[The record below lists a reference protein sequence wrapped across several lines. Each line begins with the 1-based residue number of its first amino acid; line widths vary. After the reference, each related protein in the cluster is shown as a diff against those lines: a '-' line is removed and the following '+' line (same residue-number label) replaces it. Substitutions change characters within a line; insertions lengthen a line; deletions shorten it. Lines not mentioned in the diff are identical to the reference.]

1 MDQREN
7 ILKLWRREGFEFQ
20 PVHFDLCPALERK
33 FHEVYGEEADYRDVF
48 EFPFRNLRTGFLRQ
62 EFRDWNERCYPGR
75 EFLPGTS
82 FSIWGVAHEPMPESM
97 HMSRMYHP
105 MQNFTTEEEFASY
118 PYPEFDPSQAEECR
132 REVEALHARGI
143 AAMVPLN
150 CTIWET
156 AWYMRSMEEMM
167 VGMMTDDPLTERHF
181 ERITVLA
188 EQRAAAFASCGA
200 DLLHL
205 GDDIGMQQT
214 IMMSHELYRKH
225 LKPRLARVVQAAK
238 AAKPDMVITYHS
250 CGYVTP
256 FITDLMEAG
265 VEVLNPVQPECMDF
279 AEIHAEYGK
288 KLSFWGTVGTQSTM
302 PFGTPDEVKAVV
314 RRNLEIAGEA
324 GGLLCTPTHLL
335 EPEVPWE
342 NIEAYVEACREFRLA

>member
-82 FSIWGVAHEPMPESM
+82 FSIWGVAHEPTPESM

-188 EQRAAAFASCGA
+188 EQRPPPLRPAAPTCCISA
-200 DLLHL
+200 
-205 GDDIGMQQT
+205 T
-214 IMMSHELYRKH
+214 IS
-225 LKPRLARVVQAAK
+225 AC
-238 AAKPDMVITYHS
+238 S
-250 CGYVTP
+250 
-256 FITDLMEAG
+256 
-265 VEVLNPVQPECMDF
+265 
-279 AEIHAEYGK
+279 
-288 KLSFWGTVGTQSTM
+288 
-302 PFGTPDEVKAVV
+302 
-314 RRNLEIAGEA
+314 RRS
-324 GGLLCTPTHLL
+324 
-335 EPEVPWE
+335 
-342 NIEAYVEACREFRLA
+342 